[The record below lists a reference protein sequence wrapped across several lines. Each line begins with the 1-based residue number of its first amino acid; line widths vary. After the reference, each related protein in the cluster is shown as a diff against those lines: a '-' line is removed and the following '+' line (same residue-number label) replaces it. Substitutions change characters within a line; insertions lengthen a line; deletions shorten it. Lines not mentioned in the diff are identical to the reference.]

1 MLIAARM
8 RWRHL
13 RTPEREEIVTLHINE
28 PGATEPSQ
36 PSLKVLLL
44 EDRDDFRRVLG
55 EHLRFL
61 GHQATSV
68 NNGVKGVH
76 EIIKAPF
83 DLIICDMMMP
93 QMGGEMFYV
102 AVSRV
107 RPAARQRFIFF
118 TGHKNNALLEAFF
131 RRVDATVLYKP
142 FTLAALEWGMGEVLR
157 KLR

>member
-1 MLIAARM
+1 MLVASSM

-13 RTPEREEIVTLHINE
+13 RTPEREEIVTLHINL
-28 PGATEPSQ
+28 PGGTEPSP

-61 GHQATSV
+61 GHQVTSV

-142 FTLAALEWGMGEVLR
+142 FSLAALEWGMGEVLR